1 MGSTLGSYEIARSGM
16 YVSERSLIV
25 TGQNLA
31 NATTPGYVRQQA
43 IIATSRYTTEGGK
56 FQVGLGA
63 QIEQTRQIRHTFL
76 DAIYRRENTALGYW
90 ETRDKAF
97 QDMQTILGDP
107 PMTGVDG
114 DLNIGGLQNVMNQF
128 WDSWQEL
135 SKDPSSLTIRALVRQ
150 RSSTLVE
157 QFNHVGK
164 QLDDMQMN
172 LNEEIKVRVNELN
185 DITSQ
190 IAKLNVT
197 IMQNEVNGDHAN
209 DFRDQRNL
217 LIDKLSK
224 LANVE
229 VQEMQGGW
237 TYITLGGNILVN
249 RGVSTDIYLDKST
262 TYAPFYVPKMEGTNT
277 AINFKSGIIK
287 GLLDSRGDEF
297 DCTGSL
303 GSGAGLP
310 SDAGKMSVSE
320 MKKLLNNLVRNLATE
335 VNNLHKTGVTM
346 VGTPP
351 LSGQDFFSTIKG
363 GDLGLSNIKLND
375 NIMTNLNYIVASKT
389 AAVGDNEIARGMAN
403 LKHKAMLGSTTQNLS
418 PDEYYNSIILQMGT
432 RGQEAATN
440 TNSQNILVQSS
451 DNSRKRISDVSMDEE
466 MANMMKFQFA
476 YGASSRTINVI
487 DEMIET
493 VISRMGLVGR

>member
-1 MGSTLGSYEIARSGM
+1 MGSMLGSYEIARSGM

-25 TGQNLA
+25 TGHNLA

-90 ETRDKAF
+90 ETRDKSF

-128 WDSWQEL
+128 WDSWHEL

-262 TYAPFYVPKMEGTNT
+262 TYAPFYVPKLEGTNT
-277 AINFKSGIIK
+277 AITFKSGIIK

-297 DCTGSL
+297 ECPGS
-303 GSGAGLP
+303 SGASAGLP
-310 SDAGKMSVSE
+310 SDVNKMSVSE
-320 MKKLLNNLVRNLATE
+320 MKKLLNNLVLNLATQ

-351 LSGQDFFSTIKG
+351 ISGQDFFSTIKG
-363 GDLGLSNIKLND
+363 GNLGLSNIKLND

-389 AAVGDNEIARGMAN
+389 AAVGDNEVAREMGN

-451 DNSRKRISDVSMDEE
+451 DNSRKKISDVSMDEE

-487 DEMIET
+487 DEMVET